1 MAKAWVPRAVD
12 YRPNYSTFQNFKAKQ
27 SNFESRLRFV
37 MAQ

>member
-27 SNFESRLRFV
+27 SKAKQF
-37 MAQ
+37 